1 MGLDRSVLL
10 GAIERLHT
18 EMQTQFDL
26 LNTADGKLGDG
37 DLGITMT
44 RGMEAIAE
52 VADDLSEDLG
62 LALLKCSQAFTKS
75 SGSSYGTL
83 MALAMMAIAKKIK
96 GQTMIAPSDLN
107 GLVIVARDQIQT
119 RGKAELGG
127 KTVLIVWTPLYSAHP
142 VRPIWRISVPQRQR
156 RLMRR
161 WRLSEASPRPWG
173 ARACLARKAWALMTP
188 ACWR

>member
-10 GAIERLHT
+10 GAIERLHA

-83 MALAMMAIAKKIK
+83 MALAMMAIAKQIK

-127 KTVLIVWTPLYSAHP
+127 KTVLDSLEAIVQRTSGKTDLKDIRAAATEAVDEALAAFRGKPATMGRAH
-142 VRPIWRISVPQRQR
+142 VWREKRGP
-156 RLMRR
+156 
-161 WRLSEASPRPWG
+161 
-173 ARACLARKAWALMTP
+173 
-188 ACWR
+188 